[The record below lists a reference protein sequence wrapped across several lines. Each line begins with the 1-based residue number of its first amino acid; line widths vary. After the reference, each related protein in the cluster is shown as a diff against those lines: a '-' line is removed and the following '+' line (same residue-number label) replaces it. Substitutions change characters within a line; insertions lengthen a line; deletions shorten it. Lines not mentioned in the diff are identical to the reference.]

1 MDNLDNNLKNEVI
14 LVIKNINLFSEQIA
28 DVIEEIN
35 AQKKE
40 IVSDATVN
48 KILSIYKKRDSFVNQ
63 LKTTIEANQ
72 ELNLLE
78 NNPEWDRYIN
88 EIVNIEKKNIE
99 FLEKKIKDTKSKLSE
114 LFTNKSLMIYNQK
127 VGLSYENRFL

>member
-48 KILSIYKKRDSFVNQ
+48 KILSIYKERDSFVNQ

>member
-14 LVIKNINLFSEQIA
+14 LIIKNINLFSEQIA

-35 AQKKE
+35 IQKKE
-40 IVSDATVN
+40 IVSDATAN
-48 KILSIYKKRDSFVNQ
+48 KILSIYKERNRSVNQ

-88 EIVNIEKKNIE
+88 EIVHIEKKNIE